1 MALVPFPQK
10 SASSAPDDDP
20 DWEDEESESEQGK
33 MSFLDHL
40 DELRRRIIISLVA
53 VLIGCGIAL
62 VFVGPIF
69 QFVFQP
75 MQALLPAGQTLI
87 YTDPSEAFFLQIKLA
102 LMAGLIL
109 ASPVVASQVWL
120 FIAPG
125 LYAHEKKL
133 AIPFIVMSSAFG
145 SKASAPVTGRLS
157 MPNSSIGSGKA
168 AARSAS
174 SCAALIAAFCAS
186 SRGAW
191 ATARWTAPGSVSS
204 SARLGDANAKPS
216 SRPVA
221 PAHGR
226 GNGRSK
232 RGMRPPSSN
241 SGTHARRKTP
251 ARPLRITF
259 CFRSRWTSSFG
270 ST

>member
-75 MQALLPAGQTLI
+75 MQAFVPPGQTLLL
-87 YTDPSEAFFLQIKLA
+87 PGPREAFFLQIKLA

-125 LYAHEKKL
+125 LYAPENK
-133 AIPFIVMSSAFG
+133 P
-145 SKASAPVTGRLS
+145 AS
-157 MPNSSIGSGKA
+157 
-168 AARSAS
+168 
-174 SCAALIAAFCAS
+174 
-186 SRGAW
+186 
-191 ATARWTAPGSVSS
+191 
-204 SARLGDANAKPS
+204 PS
-216 SRPVA
+216 
-221 PAHGR
+221 
-226 GNGRSK
+226 
-232 RGMRPPSSN
+232 
-241 SGTHARRKTP
+241 
-251 ARPLRITF
+251 LF
-259 CFRSRWTSSFG
+259 
-270 ST
+270 